1 MDDFVFGYGS
11 LAGAKG
17 RPATLHGARRTW
29 GVAMDNRVDL
39 PGYKFYVDRDAGT
52 RPAVYVAFLD
62 LRVAADT
69 TNGVLFQATDLD
81 ALDDR
86 ERNYA
91 RVDVTDRVAG
101 APRGAR
107 VWAYLGRHEA
117 RERFRRGLADGWA
130 VVSREYRERVLAG
143 FRALGDG
150 ALEAFEASTDPL
162 PCPLRDLE
170 RIDLP

>member
-11 LAGAKG
+11 LAAADG
-17 RPATLHGARRTW
+17 RPATLRGARRTW

-39 PGYKFYVDRDAGT
+39 PGYKFYLDRRVGT
-52 RPAVYVAFLD
+52 RPEVYVAFLD
-62 LRVAADT
+62 LRSADDSM
-69 TNGVLFQATDLD
+69 NGVLFEAPDLAAFD
-81 ALDDR
+81 HR

-91 RVDVTDRVAG
+91 RADVTDRVIG
-101 APRGAR
+101 APDGAR
-107 VWAYLGRHEA
+107 VWAYLGRDES
-117 RERFRRGLADGWA
+117 RERFRRGLADGRA
-130 VVSREYRERVLAG
+130 VVSREYRDGVLAG